1 MQLILVTG
9 PAHGKVI
16 AHEGT
21 EPPDVLRA
29 EVATD
34 GELGKLSIK
43 YRLVYWD
50 KQEAY
55 YVPFAWRTGFALKKL
70 LEMKAKEE

>member
-9 PAHGKVI
+9 PAHGKVMT
-16 AHEGT
+16 HEGL

-29 EVATD
+29 EMATD
-34 GELGKLSIK
+34 EKLGKLYIK

-50 KQEAY
+50 KKEAY

-70 LEMKAKEE
+70 LEMKAKED